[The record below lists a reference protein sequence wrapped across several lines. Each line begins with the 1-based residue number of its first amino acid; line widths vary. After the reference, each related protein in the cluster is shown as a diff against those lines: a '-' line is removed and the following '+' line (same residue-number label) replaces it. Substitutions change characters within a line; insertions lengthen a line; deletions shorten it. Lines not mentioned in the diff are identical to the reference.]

1 MNTDDEFRNDTVAQH
16 GTITGQPSAQYE
28 AAKPHSTGRLEGTW
42 ADVSPLPY
50 PSIFDR
56 PVAPSKLDPVLLRA
70 KMRGEAVYA
79 DERGLL

>member
-1 MNTDDEFRNDTVAQH
+1 M
-16 GTITGQPSAQYE
+16 TIE
-28 AAKPHSTGRLEGTW
+28 AKELNAGRLEEGTW
-42 ADVSPLPY
+42 DLEATTLPY

-56 PVAPSKLDPVLLRA
+56 PVSPSKLDPVLLRA